1 MESSNQRRSYR
12 VVRVGRGISYGP
24 AHRTTNPGVWRLAAW
39 LLEGHG
45 WTVDNTK
52 RQKTYVDSQSTWS
65 RRFGFSRRPA
75 ALARWLLPSIRRPA
89 ARGCC
94 LAPWPAP
101 LCCTGDCSLACT
113 TLLYYTV
120 CIPIRPSTVSPSR
133 SFSFAI
139 FLVYRL

>member
-1 MESSNQRRSYR
+1 

-52 RQKTYVDSQSTWS
+52 RQKTYVDSQSRRS
-65 RRFGFSRRPA
+65 RRYGFSRRPA
-75 ALARWLLPSIRRPA
+75 ALAPPVDPPTRRPRLLPGA
-89 ARGCC
+89 Q
-94 LAPWPAP
+94 
-101 LCCTGDCSLACT
+101 ACT
-113 TLLYYTV
+113 ALLHGRLQPGLHHSAA
-120 CIPIRPSTVSPSR
+120 CMRSIQSASPSRIRPSTVSPSR